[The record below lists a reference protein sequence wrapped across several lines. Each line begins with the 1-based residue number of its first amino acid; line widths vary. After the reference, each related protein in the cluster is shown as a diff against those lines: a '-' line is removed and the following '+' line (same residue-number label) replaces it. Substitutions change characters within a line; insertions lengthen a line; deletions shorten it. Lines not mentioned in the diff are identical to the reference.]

1 MKLYEIV
8 VENYVSTA
16 IMSALFFTSFT
27 RAQKYLSTQKK
38 PYAVHSAKSRFVIC
52 DL

>member
-1 MKLYEIV
+1 
-8 VENYVSTA
+8 
-16 IMSALFFTSFT
+16 MSALFFTSQFT

-38 PYAVHSAKSRFVIC
+38 PYAVHSVKSSFVIY